1 MQEAMQK
8 AESNWKSRVVSAWGF
23 IGRRPLR
30 TTQFLLSVMVLTIVL
45 QNIEPTSIDVLFW
58 SIAKIPKLVLILISM
73 LVGAVAW
80 EITRLLLYRGRRK

>member
-1 MQEAMQK
+1 MKEAK
-8 AESNWKSRVVSAWGF
+8 SSWKSRMISAWGF

-30 TTQFLLSVMVLTIVL
+30 TTQFLLGLMVLTIVL

-58 SIAKIPKLVLILISM
+58 SIAKIPKLVLMLISM

-80 EITRLLLYRGRRK
+80 EITRLRLYSGRGKDR